1 VGQLAKYF
9 EFRHDFPDVDAEMLL
24 VAVISLGCRYI
35 IPFCSLELHK
45 LRERSSVSSYEVKDI
60 LRCIRDLSKKEDRT
74 DISVSVN

>member
-35 IPFCSLELHK
+35 IPFCSLESELHK

-60 LRCIRDLSKKEDRT
+60 LRTRFRYVKKE
-74 DISVSVN
+74 I